1 MDVNEMPTD
10 QFMALPEDQQE
21 MLMRGQAL
29 PEAPAEEPQAPEQE
43 TPAPA
48 VEEVPAAAPEAPAQP
63 ERRGDPEVPLRQT
76 REELRQAQAA
86 LKEREDYLARL
97 AEEMNNPDLV
107 EAHLRKLRP
116 GQAPDYD
123 LDPQGAIQHHLAP
136 LQEQVQTLAQE
147 LQRERGLRAQQE
159 LMVQMHDKH
168 GKDFSSVLQAFD
180 ASNPH
185 LADLHP
191 ELRFL
196 AAKGLQ
202 ASTPPDP
209 AAEQERIKA
218 AAEALLAQQL
228 KSGKV
233 PVQTLGGAPPSRP
246 VGQEQEYDP
255 NMSQEEF
262 DKLPDH
268 LVRAMGRNLGKK

>member
-29 PEAPAEEPQAPEQE
+29 PDAPAEVPQEPEQEAPAAPAAEEPAP
-43 TPAPA
+43 
-48 VEEVPAAAPEAPAQP
+48 APEAPAQP

-116 GQAPDYD
+116 GQAPDFD
-123 LDPQGAIQHHLAP
+123 DDPQAAFDHRLTPVLERVQQLESQ
-136 LQEQVQTLAQE
+136 LQQ
-147 LQRERGLRAQQE
+147 ERGLRAQQE
-159 LMVQMHDKH
+159 LMAQMHDKH

-180 ASNPH
+180 ANNSH
-185 LADLHP
+185 LTHLHP
-191 ELRFL
+191 ELRYL

-202 ASTPPDP
+202 ATTPPDP
-209 AAEQERIKA
+209 AVEQERIKA

-246 VGQEQEYDP
+246 VDLESEYDP
-255 NMSQEEF
+255 NMSQEDF

-268 LVRAMGRNLGKK
+268 KVREMGRNLGRK